1 MSKNYL
7 SYKHTY
13 FGMSNSFTK
22 NYNIDEKII
31 KLELYQN
38 IILIIQNSLITGFF
52 AKILYENRV
61 FENRVF
67 ENRAL
72 KIKFV

>member
-38 IILIIQNSLITGFF
+38 VIQSKFSLFF
-52 AKILYENRV
+52 AKIYYYNFRRHHILLLNLIV
-61 FENRVF
+61 
-67 ENRAL
+67 
-72 KIKFV
+72 I